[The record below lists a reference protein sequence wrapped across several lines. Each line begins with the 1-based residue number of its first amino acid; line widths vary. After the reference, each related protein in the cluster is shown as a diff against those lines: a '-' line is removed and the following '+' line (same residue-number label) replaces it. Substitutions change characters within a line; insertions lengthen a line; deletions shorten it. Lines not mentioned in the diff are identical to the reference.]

1 MVFAGLRRVC
11 GACSQRGGTPAIW
24 IFEKLWF
31 IVSSTASETSHG
43 FALFSTQFFSA
54 DRIVNEWTIDGC
66 PDGHSAKILRRIEM
80 GTETFAAQDG
90 GSAWAK
96 ELDEMRDYVQER
108 CEDEQA

>member
-1 MVFAGLRRVC
+1 MRGVDKYFTEWDEDSPITWRSAGRKQLNV
-11 GACSQRGGTPAIW
+11 I
-24 IFEKLWF
+24 I
-31 IVSSTASETSHG
+31 
-43 FALFSTQFFSA
+43 
-54 DRIVNEWTIDGC
+54 RIVNEWTIDGC